1 MADGRLYN
9 NLEEALKT
17 PAEIKRLKLRN
28 LDSLPASIG
37 LLINLEELDLSKN
50 KLTYLPKEIGNLKKL
65 KELILFRN
73 KY

>member
-17 PAEIKRLKLRN
+17 PAEVKRLKLRN

-37 LLINLEELDLSKN
+37 LLINLEELDLSKTN
-50 KLTYLPKEIGNLKKL
+50 SLIFPKKL
-65 KELILFRN
+65 GTLKN
-73 KY
+73 